1 MVFKAA
7 AHYDSKRPRGAEAN
21 TASYLDAQA
30 AFEACKTAVL
40 AHGGRGYAEE
50 YHVERLLRESLIPR
64 SASVSRAMILNCIGK
79 PVLGLPKSY

>member
-7 AHYDSKRPRGAEAN
+7 ALYDSNRLRDAEAN
-21 TASYLDAQA
+21 AASYLDAQA
-30 AFEACKTAVL
+30 AFEACETAAL

-64 SASVSRAMILNCIGK
+64 IAPVSRAMILNCIGER
-79 PVLGLPKSY
+79 VLGLPKSY